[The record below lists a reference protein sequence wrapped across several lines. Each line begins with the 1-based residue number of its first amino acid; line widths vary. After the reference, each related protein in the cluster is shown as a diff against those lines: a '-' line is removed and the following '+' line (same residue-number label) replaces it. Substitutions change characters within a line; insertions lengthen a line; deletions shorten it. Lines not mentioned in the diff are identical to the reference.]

1 MKFTHPNEVV
11 SSGARALMWSMIA
24 GIVGGIVEMIA
35 IIAVGAS
42 AYLSIGPGAL
52 YSGGT
57 GIPPGM
63 TSMIYSMLAVSLGVG
78 IATGVATIALQW
90 IGWSRLR
97 DADRFRYGVGRTGL
111 ILLIV
116 GFVLV
121 VVADVVILAFVAP
134 ALISYINSIGSS
146 VAPTYPPSYG
156 ALGSIGNVAGLLAA
170 AGIAVVGA
178 VLALVGEVMIWI
190 GLWRLDED
198 YGTGLVRASIILE
211 ILAVV
216 VALMSSISALVVFAA
231 MAMAFVSYILIIV
244 GLHGISVRAR
254 EMAARGA
261 PSPPASPAPST
272 PPPPAPA

>member
-1 MKFTHPNEVV
+1 MRFAHPNEVV
-11 SSGARALMWSMIA
+11 SGGARALMWSMIA

-42 AYLSIGPGAL
+42 AYLSMGPGTL
-52 YSGGT
+52 YPGGA

-63 TSMIYSMLAVSLGVG
+63 TSIIYSMMAVSLGVG

-90 IGWSRLR
+90 IGWSKLR

-116 GFVLV
+116 GFVLAV
-121 VVADVVILAFVAP
+121 SAYAVILAFVAP
-134 ALISYINSIGSS
+134 ALITYLNSIGSS

-156 ALGSIGNVAGLLAA
+156 PLGSMGNVAGLLAA

-211 ILAVV
+211 ILSVV
-216 VALMSSISALVVFAA
+216 VTLMDSISALVMFAA
-231 MAMAFVSYILIIV
+231 MAMAFVSYVLIIV
-244 GLHGISVRAR
+244 GLHGISMRAR

-261 PSPPASPAPST
+261 PPAAPAPST